1 MILKLK
7 AATKDYIWG
16 GNRLREEFGK
26 KSNSQR
32 LAESWELSCHP
43 DGMSTIDGGDYDGM
57 TLAEFIQKYPE
68 TAGERCGEKFPIL
81 VKLIDAEDN
90 LSVQVHPDNE
100 YAEKYEGDSGKT
112 EMWYIV
118 DCDENSS
125 IIYGFKKNL
134 TKDEFKAAIA
144 DNSLL
149 DKVNVV
155 PVKNGD
161 VFLIQAGTL
170 HAIGKGCLIAEIQ
183 QSSNVTYRVYDYD
196 RRDDSGNP
204 RELHIEKALDVT
216 DRTAMEMPV
225 QRHKNS
231 KDNQDCELISCEYFR
246 ACKEDISG
254 TGNEHIAEDSFA
266 HVLVTEGSGEIISD
280 GNTLNISKGES
291 FFVTAGTKWHIK
303 GNCSIIYTVV

>member
-1 MILKLK
+1 MILRLK
-7 AATKDYIWG
+7 SVTKDYIWG
-16 GNRLREEFGK
+16 GNRLREEYGK
-26 KSNSQR
+26 QSDSQR

-43 DGMSTIDGGDYDGM
+43 DGMSVIDGGYYDGM
-57 TLAEFIQKYPE
+57 TLAEFLQKYPE

-81 VKLIDAEDN
+81 VKLIDAKDN

-100 YAEKYEGDSGKT
+100 YAERYEGDSGKT
-112 EMWYIV
+112 ETWYIV
-118 DCDENSS
+118 ECDEDSS
-125 IIYGFKKNL
+125 IIYGFKENL
-134 TKDEFKAAIA
+134 TKEEFGAAIA

-155 PVKNGD
+155 PVKKGD

-216 DRTAMEMPV
+216 DRNAMAIPV

-246 ACKEDISG
+246 VHKEDISG

-266 HVLVTEGSGEIISD
+266 HILVTEGRGEVISD
-280 GNTLNISKGES
+280 EDNLNIAKGDS
-291 FFVTAGTKWHIK
+291 FFVSAGTKWHIK

>member
-7 AATKDYIWG
+7 SVTKDYIWG
-16 GNRLREEFGK
+16 GNRLRDEYSK
-26 KSNSQR
+26 NNDSQR

-57 TLAEFIQKYPE
+57 TLAEFLQKYPE
-68 TAGERCGEKFPIL
+68 TAGEKCGGKFPIL

-125 IIYGFKKNL
+125 IIYGFKEEL
-134 TKDEFKAAIA
+134 AKDEFKAAIA

-155 PVKNGD
+155 PVKKGD
-161 VFLIQAGTL
+161 VFLIRAGTL

-204 RELHIEKALDVT
+204 RELHIEKAVDVT
-216 DRTAMEMPV
+216 DRKAMEMPV
-225 QRHKNS
+225 QRRKNCE
-231 KDNQDCELISCEYFR
+231 DMQDCELISCEYFR
-246 ACKEDISG
+246 VCKEDISG
-254 TGNEHIAEDSFA
+254 TGNEHISEDSFV
-266 HVLVTEGSGEIISD
+266 HVLVTEGRGEIISHGD
-280 GNTLNISKGES
+280 IMNIAKGDS

>member
-7 AATKDYIWG
+7 SVTKDYIWG
-16 GNRLREEFGK
+16 GNRLRDEYGK
-26 KSNSQR
+26 NNDSQR

-43 DGMSTIDGGDYDGM
+43 DGMSTIDGGEYDGM
-57 TLAEFIQKYPE
+57 TLAEFLQKYPE
-68 TAGERCGEKFPIL
+68 TAGEKGGGKFPIL

-125 IIYGFKKNL
+125 IIYGFKEEL
-134 TKDEFKAAIA
+134 AKDEFKAAIA

-155 PVKNGD
+155 PVKKGD
-161 VFLIQAGTL
+161 VFLIRAGTL

-204 RELHIEKALDVT
+204 RELHIEKAVDVT
-216 DRTAMEMPV
+216 DRKAMEMPV
-225 QRHKNS
+225 QRRKNS

-246 ACKEDISG
+246 VCKEDISG
-254 TGNEHIAEDSFA
+254 TGNEHISEDSFA
-266 HVLVTEGSGEIISD
+266 HVLVIEGRGEIISHGD
-280 GNTLNISKGES
+280 IMNIAKGDS